1 MSKNTKQSL
10 EAHFE
15 NKKSLLEKK
24 LSLVS
29 PVAPNQIGKI
39 IKDFIDSLIKDEI
52 ENQHHSQAEQMV
64 YNLLPDILKS
74 CLKIIPNMDLN
85 PTENDNKS
93 FEPAPKQNK
102 FGITIIILSTFILG
116 GIGGLLF
123 NNWVGC
129 LGCSMLGLC
138 LSLFLTKENVRTPTE
153 KRVEIVENNHNRN
166 DVIVE
171 LVHQMCKDVDAIINT
186 YRYQLDSLEKKYISK
201 LSIPFEEENLWLL
214 TKVQSLIGYERYK
227 QDSPNYLEELKERCE
242 DLVATLS
249 NKRLEFID
257 YDNDSTMFELID
269 VADIE
274 KPVLTYPAILKDK
287 DIVLRGRVFV
297 PQK

>member
-1 MSKNTKQSL
+1 MRNNTNNSL
-10 EAHFE
+10 ETLFE
-15 NKKSLLEKK
+15 NQKDILINK

-29 PVAPNQIGKI
+29 PIVPNKIGDI
-39 IKDFIDSLIKDEI
+39 IKEFIETLIKDVVET
-52 ENQHHSQAEQMV
+52 QQYTQAEQMV

-74 CLKIIPNMDLN
+74 YMKIIPNMDLH

-93 FEPAPKQNK
+93 FEPTPQRS
-102 FGITIIILSTFILG
+102 ILTTTIIILSTFFLG
-116 GIGGLLF
+116 CIGGFFF
-123 NNWVGC
+123 NNWLAC
-129 LGCSMLGLC
+129 LGCSMLGLG
-138 LSLFLTKENVRTPTE
+138 LALYLTKGSAKTPIDNIIET
-153 KRVEIVENNHNRN
+153 VENTPIDYDIIEEHLR
-166 DVIVE
+166 
-171 LVHQMCKDVDAIINT
+171 QMCKDVDAIINT
-186 YRYQLDSLEKKYISK
+186 YRYQLDIINQKYESK
-201 LSIPFEEENLWLL
+201 MSVPFEEENIWLL
-214 TKVQSLIGYERYK
+214 TEIQSLIGYERYK

-242 DLVATLS
+242 DLAATLY

-257 YDNDSTMFELID
+257 YDNDSTMFELIE